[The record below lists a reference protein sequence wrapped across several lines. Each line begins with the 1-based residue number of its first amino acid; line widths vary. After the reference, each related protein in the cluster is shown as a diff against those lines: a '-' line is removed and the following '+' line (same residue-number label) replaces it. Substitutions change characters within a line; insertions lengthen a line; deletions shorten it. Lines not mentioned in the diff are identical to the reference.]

1 MVDPDKIGLIL
12 WEVITLLTVFF
23 GGIGFVVLRR
33 KASGRPAFT
42 ERDRQL
48 FFGPRKI
55 TVSTAK
61 FWINFSAAVFL
72 CLSINMLEF
81 LILGWLGPAL
91 LTMVVL
97 ITSMG
102 IVDKLLF

>member
-1 MVDPDKIGLIL
+1 MIETDKIGLVL
-12 WEVITLLTVFF
+12 WEVITLLSVVL
-23 GGIGFVVLRR
+23 GGIGLVVLRR
-33 KASGRPAFT
+33 KASGRPIFT

-61 FWINFSAAVFL
+61 FWINFSAVVFL
-72 CLSINMLEF
+72 CLSIDVLEF

-102 IVDKLLF
+102 IVNKLLF

>member
-12 WEVITLLTVFF
+12 WEVITLLTVFL

-55 TVSTAK
+55 TVSTTK
-61 FWINFSAAVFL
+61 FWINFSAAVVL
-72 CLSINMLEF
+72 CFFIDVLEF
-81 LILGWLGPAL
+81 LIFGWLGPGL
-91 LTMVVL
+91 LTMVVVL
-97 ITSMG
+97 SSIG

>member
-12 WEVITLLTVFF
+12 WEIITLLTVFL

-55 TVSTAK
+55 TLSTAK

-72 CLSINMLEF
+72 CLSINILAFLML
-81 LILGWLGPAL
+81 GCLGPAL
-91 LTMVVL
+91 LTLLVLVASTRMVHKVR
-97 ITSMG
+97 
-102 IVDKLLF
+102 V

>member
-1 MVDPDKIGLIL
+1 MIDPDKIGLVL
-12 WEVITLLTVFF
+12 WEVITLLSVVLS
-23 GGIGFVVLRR
+23 GIGLLVLRR
-33 KASGRPAFT
+33 KANGRPAFT

-55 TVSTAK
+55 TVSTVK

-72 CLSINMLEF
+72 CFFIDVLEF
-81 LILGWLGPAL
+81 LIFGWLGPGL
-91 LTMVVL
+91 LTMVVVL
-97 ITSMG
+97 SSIG

>member
-12 WEVITLLTVFF
+12 WEVITLLTVFL

-72 CLSINMLEF
+72 CFFIDVLEV
-81 LILGWLGPAL
+81 LIFGWLGPGL
-91 LTMVVL
+91 LTMVVVL
-97 ITSMG
+97 SSIG

>member
-1 MVDPDKIGLIL
+1 M
-12 WEVITLLTVFF
+12 
-23 GGIGFVVLRR
+23 
-33 KASGRPAFT
+33 
-42 ERDRQL
+42 
-48 FFGPRKI
+48 
-55 TVSTAK
+55 STAK
-61 FWINFSAAVFL
+61 FWINFSTAVFL
-72 CLSINMLEF
+72 CLAINMLEF

>member
-1 MVDPDKIGLIL
+1 MIGADKFGFVL
-12 WEVITLLTVFF
+12 WETITLLSVVL
-23 GGIGFVVLRR
+23 GGIGLMVLRR

-42 ERDRQL
+42 ELDRQL

-55 TVSTAK
+55 AVSTAK

-72 CLSINMLEF
+72 CFVINVLEF
-81 LILGWLGPAL
+81 LIFGWLGPAL